1 MKKYLFLSLLFFS
14 VAFVA
19 QKKDTILMTI
29 DDEEIM
35 VSEFKRV
42 YEKNLDAIDN
52 EEAKDLEKNL
62 DLFINYKLKVNEAYA
77 LKLDTLPSYIKE
89 MQMYRN
95 QLAAPYLQDSL
106 AVSRL
111 IKDAYYRTKNE
122 VKAKHILIRTPKV
135 STAEDTLR
143 AYTKI
148 LKIRKRIL
156 NGEDFEKLAQEMSE
170 DPSAR
175 TDQKSGRA
183 GNKGNLGYFSAF
195 KMVYPFEDAAY
206 TTKKGEVSM
215 PFRTRYGY
223 HILKVDNIRPSRGEV
238 EVAHILIQDL
248 SSKGEELITTIHN
261 RLENDEQFKML
272 ARKYSEDTGS
282 KSKGGKLRRF
292 GAGVMVEPFN
302 KIAFSLTKEGAY
314 SKPFKTRFGWHI
326 IQLIKKYPVGTFNEL
341 KPELS
346 NKIRSN
352 ERLQLSEKAVVNKL
366 NKMYSVTEC
375 DNAKDIFNKANI
387 RTIAKDSLNNTLLK
401 INEKELK
408 QIDFINFIKRKNNTS
423 IFDLFKDFKEKEV
436 LKYYKDNLEKTEPEF
451 ASILQEY
458 EDGLLLFE
466 LMQRKIWDKAAKD
479 TLGLQKFHIKNIKK
493 YNNSPLDIV
502 KGEVI
507 NDFQNHLEELWIE
520 EMRNKSDIEVRKK
533 AFKKLKKYY
542 SKNK

>member
-1 MKKYLFLSLLFFS
+1 MKNYLFLSLLFFS
-14 VAFVA
+14 IAFVA
-19 QKKDTILMTI
+19 QKKDAVLMTI
-29 DDEEIM
+29 NGKEIM
-35 VSEFKRV
+35 ISEFKKV

-77 LKLDTLPSYIKE
+77 IQLDTLSSYIKE
-89 MQMYRN
+89 MKMYRN

-106 AVSRL
+106 AVNGL

-122 VKAKHILIRTPKV
+122 IKAKHILIRTPKIP
-135 STAEDTLR
+135 TPKDTLK

-148 LKIRKRIL
+148 LNIRNRIL
-156 NGEDFEKLAQEMSE
+156 KGEDFEKVAEEASE

-175 TDQKSGRA
+175 TDQKSGRI

-206 TTKKGEVSM
+206 TTNIGEISM
-215 PFRTRYGY
+215 PFRTRFGY
-223 HILKVDNIRPSRGEV
+223 HILTVDSIRPSRGEV

-248 SSKGEELITTIHN
+248 SSKGEELITTIYS

-292 GAGVMVEPFN
+292 GAGVMVSPFD
-302 KIAFSLTKEGAY
+302 KVAFSLTKEGTY

-326 IQLIKKYPVGTFNEL
+326 VQLIKKHPVGTFNEL
-341 KPELS
+341 KPQIES
-346 NKIRSN
+346 KIRAN
-352 ERLQLSEKAVVNKL
+352 ERLQLSEKAVVKKL
-366 NKMYSVTEC
+366 IKMYSITEY
-375 DNAKDIFNKANI
+375 DNAKDIFNKPNI
-387 RTIAKDSLNNTLLK
+387 RTIAKDSLKLTLLK
-401 INEKELK
+401 INEKELQ

-423 IFDLFKDFKEKEV
+423 IFDLFKAFKEQEI

-466 LMQRKIWDKAAKD
+466 LMQRKIWDKATKD
-479 TLGLQKFHIKNIKK
+479 TLGLQKFHKKNLQK
-493 YNNSPLDIV
+493 YNNSPLDKV

-507 NDFQNHLEELWIE
+507 NDFQNYLEQLWIE
-520 EMRNKSDIEVRKK
+520 EMRNKNVIEVRKK
-533 AFKKLKKYY
+533 ALKKLKKYY
-542 SKNK
+542 AKNK